1 MSIATP
7 VAVHPIKIGSAPL
20 IAPTAVF
27 SGERVFITIPITY
40 RQSRIVFLGDELI
53 RADILQERV
62 RQ

>member
-27 SGERVFITIPITY
+27 SGERVF
-40 RQSRIVFLGDELI
+40 SGV
-53 RADILQERV
+53 
-62 RQ
+62 